1 MGELWQIVLL
11 VVVVLAVFVGIAV
24 AFPRRFVRGVFRP
37 TLAILYRKRVIGLE
51 NLPRDQGC
59 LLVSNHV
66 SWIDG
71 VLILWMLPRNVRF
84 VVDGGNFK
92 SRVMDYMAG
101 AFDTIMMGRGPK
113 AIGRALREAREGLD
127 RGDVIGIFPEGT
139 ITRTG
144 QLQAFKPGIQKIL
157 RGTDAPIVPVS
168 LEGMWG
174 SVFSFSGGK
183 FFWKRP
189 SQFRRTLTLHIG
201 EPLPSDAQL
210 EIVRRRVQALGA
222 AAGIQRRAELPVLAK
237 RVIRAWRRRG
247 KQLQAADSTGV
258 RVGGRELLIRT
269 LALRRVLRRE
279 VLSDDEQFVGVL
291 LPPSVGAVAV
301 NVALAIDRRVSANLN
316 YTVSSAVMNHCTKDV
331 GVRHVLT
338 SDRFLEKID
347 VDLDAEVVSLDKLKD
362 KVQWTDKVVAAV
374 QAVLLPAAVL
384 DRVLGLHRSDPDD
397 LLTVIFTSGS
407 TGMPKG
413 VLLSNANV
421 SHNVEAV
428 ERAVKL
434 NAEDVV
440 LGILPFFHSFGYA
453 VTLWATQTLGP
464 AGVYH
469 FNPLDSKQIGKLAEK
484 FRATALLATPTF
496 LRGYLRRIDP
506 KQFQTLDV
514 VVVGA
519 EKMPADLFEAFE
531 KRFNVRP
538 VEGYGTTEMSP
549 LVSVNIPPSRSVAK
563 YQADRM
569 EGSVGRPLPGIAA
582 KIVSADDGTELAA
595 GEDGLLLVTGPNVM
609 RGYANQPEL
618 TGKAVVDG
626 WYSTGDIAHV
636 DDQGFLHITGRL
648 SRFSKIGG
656 EMVPHVRVE
665 EELTKL
671 LVEGDEDDQLRVCVT
686 AVPDEK
692 KGERLIVLHLST
704 NRTPEELRENL
715 RAAGLPNLFIPPA
728 DGFLQVEEIPLL
740 GTGKLDLK
748 GIKEL
753 AATLAANRS
762 TATVDG

>member
-11 VVVVLAVFVGIAV
+11 VVVLLAVVVGTAV
-24 AFPRRFVRGVFRP
+24 AFPRRFVRAVFRP
-37 TLAILYRKRVIGLE
+37 MLTIFYRKRIVGLE
-51 NLPRDQGC
+51 NLPRDRGC

-92 SRVMDYMAG
+92 SRVMDYLGA
-101 AFDTIMMGRGPK
+101 AFDTILMGRGPK

-127 RGDVIGIFPEGT
+127 KGDVIGIFPEGT

-144 QLQAFKPGIQKIL
+144 QLQAFRPGIQKIL
-157 RGTDAPIVPVS
+157 RGTDAPIVPVF

-183 FFWKRP
+183 FFWKWP
-189 SQFRRTLTLHIG
+189 SKFRRTLTLHVG
-201 EPLPSDAQL
+201 DPLPTDAPL

-222 AAGIQRRAELPVLAK
+222 SASVQCRAELPVLAK
-237 RVIRAWRRRG
+237 RVIKAWRRRG

-258 RVGGRELLIRT
+258 SVGGRELLIRT

-279 VLSDDEQFVGVL
+279 VFTDEEQFVGVL

-301 NVALAIDRRVSANLN
+301 NVALAIDRRISANLN
-316 YTVSSAVMNHCTKDV
+316 YTVSSAVMNHCIADV

-347 VDLDAEVVSLDKLKD
+347 VDLDAEIVSLDKLKD
-362 KVQWTDKVVAAV
+362 KVGWADKLIAAV
-374 QAVLLPAAVL
+374 QAILLPTPIL
-384 DRVLGLHRSDPDD
+384 HRVLGLHRIDADD

-434 NAEDVV
+434 NSDDVV

-453 VTLWATQTLGP
+453 ITLWATQTLGP

-484 FRATALLATPTF
+484 FRATVLLATPTF
-496 LRGYLRRIDP
+496 LRGYLRRVEP
-506 KQFQTLDV
+506 KQFESLDV

-519 EKMPADLFEAFE
+519 EKMPADLFDSFE
-531 KRFNVRP
+531 KRFGVRP

-549 LVSVNIPPSRSVAK
+549 LVSVNIPPSRSVAI
-563 YQADRM
+563 YQADRV
-569 EGSVGRPLPGIAA
+569 EGSVGRTLPGIAA
-582 KIVSADDGTELAA
+582 RVVSADDGTELAA
-595 GEDGLLLVTGPNVM
+595 GANGLLMVTGPNVM

-618 TGKAVVDG
+618 TSKAVIDG

-636 DDQGFLHITGRL
+636 DEDGFLHITGRL
-648 SRFSKIGG
+648 SRFSKIAG

-665 EELTKL
+665 EELSKL
-671 LVEGDEDDQLRVCVT
+671 LVEADDDDQLRVCVT
-686 AVPDEK
+686 AVPDQK
-692 KGERLIVLHLST
+692 KGERLIVLHLPTS
-704 NRTPEELRENL
+704 RSVEELREGL
-715 RAAGLPNLFIPPA
+715 RAAGLPNLFIPA
-728 DGFLQVEEIPLL
+728 AEGFYQVEQIPLL

-748 GIKEL
+748 GVRERAESL
-753 AATLAANRS
+753 TTSQSAAT
-762 TATVDG
+762 VEG